1 MQRLRVK
8 PRLCNSLFPTGQ
20 TGTNFK
26 QTTMTKP
33 RGRAR
38 FAQDGAAP
46 LHTPPGLF
54 TSAEPLGD
62 RTPAWGLGGV
72 HPSLKF
78 PFQVKIGKSFPTP
91 VPTEPE
97 ASAFLPLTVFIKNSR
112 LDSYN
117 RLAGK
122 RVLLK
127 TVYRLVKAT
136 GFYVSQC
143 SREIEG
149 IGHYI
154 YMCVCLCIYHLYLL
168 YSI

>member
-1 MQRLRVK
+1 MWRLTVK

-26 QTTMTKP
+26 QTTLTKP

-38 FAQDGAAP
+38 FAPHPDCLLLRSLSGRNA
-46 LHTPPGLF
+46 
-54 TSAEPLGD
+54 
-62 RTPAWGLGGV
+62 AWGLGRA

-78 PFQVKIGKSFPTP
+78 PFQVKIRKSFPTP

-97 ASAFLPLTVFIKNSR
+97 ASAVLTLTVLIKNSR

-117 RLAGK
+117 RLARK
-122 RVLLK
+122 RVPLK
-127 TVYRLVKAT
+127 TVYRLVEVT

-168 YSI
+168 